1 MLSNESIICVENAAF
16 AYGERTIFEN
26 IDLHV
31 GQSEMW
37 CLMGH
42 NGCGKSTLLDC
53 ILGINRLHNGEILI
67 DGKAVSTYRPATL
80 AKKISYVPQ
89 VHDRYFPYKVWQV
102 VLMGRTAHIGG
113 FGSPGKED
121 HEIARQ
127 MMQEIGI
134 LHLADRPYTQISG
147 GEMKMAML
155 ARALVQ
161 DTPVIIMDEPTA
173 HLDSYN
179 ELLFLETSVDLV
191 KKQGKT
197 IIMAT
202 HAPNH
207 AFYLE
212 NQGIPVQVAAM
223 SDNTIFARGL
233 PSEVF
238 TEENLRAIYQIEG
251 KIVQDAVTDTDV
263 IRQMIPLKTLKEN

>member
-1 MLSNESIICVENAAF
+1 MLSNDLLIRVDKASF
-16 AYGERTIFEN
+16 AYGERTIFKD
-26 IDLHV
+26 IDLDASR
-31 GQSEMW
+31 GEMC

-53 ILGINRLHNGEILI
+53 ILGINRLQSGNIEI
-67 DGKAVSTYRPATL
+67 DGKSITGYKTTDL

-89 VHDRYFPYKVWQV
+89 VHDRSFPYKVRQI

-113 FGSPGKED
+113 FGSPTEED
-121 HEIARQ
+121 HEITRQ
-127 MMQEIGI
+127 VMKEIGI
-134 LHLADRPYTQISG
+134 YHLADRPYTQISG
-147 GEMKMAML
+147 GEMKMAMV

-161 DTPVIIMDEPTA
+161 DTPVIVMDEPTA

-179 ELLFLETSVDLV
+179 ELLFLETAVDLV
-191 KKQGKT
+191 RNRGKT

-212 NQGIPVQVAAM
+212 NQGIHVQVFAI
-223 SDNTIFARGL
+223 SGGTIYARGL
-233 PSEVF
+233 PSQVF
-238 TEENLRAIYQIEG
+238 TEENLRNIYQIEG
-251 KIVQDAVTDTDV
+251 RIVGDIMADANI
-263 IRQMIPLKTLKEN
+263 IRHMVPLKTLAKN